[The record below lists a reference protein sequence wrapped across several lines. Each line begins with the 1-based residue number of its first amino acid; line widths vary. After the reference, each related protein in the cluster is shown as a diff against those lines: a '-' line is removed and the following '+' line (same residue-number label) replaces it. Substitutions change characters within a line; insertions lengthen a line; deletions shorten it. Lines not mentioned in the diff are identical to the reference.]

1 MFNLSAIKNLFKDDK
16 LFVDLTTNGV
26 LNQQQLDVM
35 AELLKNN
42 PEQIK
47 LFQNIYE
54 EYEKTDESKNLFQ
67 QNAAKTIETQEKFLE
82 VSKELDAIIETI
94 VEELLSQSQ
103 VWDSEQ
109 ETMLQLPSPVQYY
122 DTNNSKDLL
131 KLGDFQFTGYLYKVD
146 IKEPSSKVL
155 LDIYKEYLK
164 TVDMSYYHRFRQGL
178 DILDLDEATYELLSY
193 DPNAMSKWLPP
204 ISKQV
209 KEHNFFKIPKKQ

>member
-54 EYEKTDESKNLFQ
+54 EYEKSDESKNLFQ

-82 VSKELDAIIETI
+82 VSKELDVIIETI

-103 VWDSEQ
+103 VWDSEK
-109 ETMLQLPSPVQYY
+109 ETMLQLPVQFN
-122 DTNNSKDLL
+122 TMILTIL
-131 KLGDFQFTGYLYKVD
+131 K
-146 IKEPSSKVL
+146 IC
-155 LDIYKEYLK
+155 
-164 TVDMSYYHRFRQGL
+164 
-178 DILDLDEATYELLSY
+178 
-193 DPNAMSKWLPP
+193 
-204 ISKQV
+204 
-209 KEHNFFKIPKKQ
+209 

>member
-67 QNAAKTIETQEKFLE
+67 QNAAKTIDSQEKFLE

-109 ETMLQLPSPVQYY
+109 ETMLQLPAPVQYY
-122 DTNNSKDLL
+122 DTKL
-131 KLGDFQFTGYLYKVD
+131 K
-146 IKEPSSKVL
+146 I
-155 LDIYKEYLK
+155 
-164 TVDMSYYHRFRQGL
+164 
-178 DILDLDEATYELLSY
+178 
-193 DPNAMSKWLPP
+193 
-204 ISKQV
+204 
-209 KEHNFFKIPKKQ
+209 

>member
-67 QNAAKTIETQEKFLE
+67 QNAAKTIEAQEKFLE
-82 VSKELDAIIETI
+82 VSKELDTIIESI

-146 IKEPSSKVL
+146 IKEPSSKIL

-164 TVDMSYYHRFRQGL
+164 TGDMSYYHRFRQGL
-178 DILDLDEATYELLSY
+178 DILDLDEMTYELLSY
-193 DPNAMSKWLPP
+193 DPNAMSK
-204 ISKQV
+204 
-209 KEHNFFKIPKKQ
+209 

>member
-1 MFNLSAIKNLFKDDK
+1 MFSLSAIKNLFKDDK

-109 ETMLQLPSPVQYY
+109 ETMLQLPAPVQYY

-146 IKEPSSKVL
+146 IKEPSSKIL

-164 TVDMSYYHRFRQGL
+164 TGDMSYYHRFQHTNSNRICGML
-178 DILDLDEATYELLSY
+178 IY
-193 DPNAMSKWLPP
+193 
-204 ISKQV
+204 
-209 KEHNFFKIPKKQ
+209 